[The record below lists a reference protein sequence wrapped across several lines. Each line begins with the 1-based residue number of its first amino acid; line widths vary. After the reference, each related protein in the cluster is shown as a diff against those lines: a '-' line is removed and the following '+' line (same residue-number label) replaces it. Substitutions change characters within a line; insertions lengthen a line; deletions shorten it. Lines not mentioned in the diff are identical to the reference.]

1 MVLSFNFQR
10 STEHER
16 LVFIKRDYNKST
28 YNSIYLRLNNSI
40 KQLNHS
46 QKRVFTKT
54 QEILHYTLKLCITSV
69 KYTYFYISFFI

>member
-10 STEHER
+10 TTEHER

-54 QEILHYTLKLCITSV
+54 Q
-69 KYTYFYISFFI
+69 KYYIIR